1 MCECY
6 HTDRFVFCVSLAKC
20 PLCIKPREAGTI
32 RLPLMWVSV
41 KLQAFWKQMIMFWHI
56 KSITE
61 DVRGVSS
68 TPCLRVSVTSGNDL
82 AGNEVWSDEPTPPG
96 VTVMLGQQC
105 SQATTGVSQTH
116 VASLSYFYSIW
127 DKGGATCGTI
137 FVQGLFFIYCL
148 HFTFFFLVSEQ
159 KLLMTDISIGESY
172 SWVNLANRAVTTAQV
187 SVLTRLCDM
196 VLICLMIKLDF
207 LACGDNIK
215 AFFLGHDG
223 AAHITH
229 TSYLCNSNQN
239 IKPTPGS
246 CKPVNQPSGWKVE

>member
-1 MCECY
+1 
-6 HTDRFVFCVSLAKC
+6 
-20 PLCIKPREAGTI
+20 
-32 RLPLMWVSV
+32 
-41 KLQAFWKQMIMFWHI
+41 MIMFWHI

-61 DVRGVSS
+61 DVWGVSS

-82 AGNEVWSDEPTPPG
+82 AGNKVWSDEPTPPG

-116 VASLSYFYSIW
+116 VASLSYFYSVW

-148 HFTFFFLVSEQ
+148 YFTFFFLVSEQ

-172 SWVNLANRAVTTAQV
+172 SWVNLPYSDMLASRAVTTAQV

-196 VLICLMIKLDF
+196 VMIKLDF

-215 AFFLGHDG
+215 AFLCSFFSGHDG

-229 TSYLCNSNQN
+229 IIL
-239 IKPTPGS
+239 
-246 CKPVNQPSGWKVE
+246 V

>member
-1 MCECY
+1 MKTCVLVTKTSCSDQKKKKKSVCECY

-137 FVQGLFFIYCL
+137 FVQGLFFTYCL
-148 HFTFFFLVSEQ
+148 HFTFFF
-159 KLLMTDISIGESY
+159 
-172 SWVNLANRAVTTAQV
+172 W
-187 SVLTRLCDM
+187 
-196 VLICLMIKLDF
+196 
-207 LACGDNIK
+207 
-215 AFFLGHDG
+215 
-223 AAHITH
+223 
-229 TSYLCNSNQN
+229 
-239 IKPTPGS
+239 
-246 CKPVNQPSGWKVE
+246 